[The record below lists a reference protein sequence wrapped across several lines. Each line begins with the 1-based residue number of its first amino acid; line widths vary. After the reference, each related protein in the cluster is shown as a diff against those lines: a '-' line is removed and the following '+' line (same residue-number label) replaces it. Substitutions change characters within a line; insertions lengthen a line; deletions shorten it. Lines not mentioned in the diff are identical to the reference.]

1 MVQAATIE
9 NRPPKG
15 ASIAVPQTNLK
26 AFATANRLK
35 GYRLDE
41 CDDPE
46 IVGRFGHLF
55 EWSPSIWGVCLEGA
69 GTLALEN
76 RKRMGLAAGMDL
88 WQECD
93 FGESILLF
101 DPGDRQMSRVAVKM
115 AGIRLK
121 RLPAPSTIEALKRM
135 GKRFRFQ
142 KRDVTAMTGAATE
155 QGCANAHG

>member
-1 MVQAATIE
+1 MVQAASIE
-9 NRPPKG
+9 NRLPKE

-101 DPGDRQMSRVAVKM
+101 DPGDRQIVQGGRENGRNPPQEASCAVNNRSLETD
-115 AGIRLK
+115 G
-121 RLPAPSTIEALKRM
+121 EAI
-135 GKRFRFQ
+135 
-142 KRDVTAMTGAATE
+142 
-155 QGCANAHG
+155 

>member
-69 GTLALEN
+69 GTKALSVN
-76 RKRMGLAAGMDL
+76 NVAALDI
-88 WQECD
+88 
-93 FGESILLF
+93 FGSSSHNKV
-101 DPGDRQMSRVAVKM
+101 GRC
-115 AGIRLK
+115 G
-121 RLPAPSTIEALKRM
+121 
-135 GKRFRFQ
+135 
-142 KRDVTAMTGAATE
+142 
-155 QGCANAHG
+155 